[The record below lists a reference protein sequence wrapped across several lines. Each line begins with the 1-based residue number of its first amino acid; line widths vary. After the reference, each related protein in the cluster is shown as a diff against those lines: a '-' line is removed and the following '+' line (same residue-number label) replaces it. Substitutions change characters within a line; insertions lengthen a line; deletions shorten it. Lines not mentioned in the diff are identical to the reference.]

1 MEANRA
7 MNLSRYLFSS
17 FNMPDVLAAS
27 EITVSTAAALILGS
41 SCSVSWF
48 SLALSAT
55 GLFLG
60 VFLVAMLT
68 ISLQVSSKRKEVA
81 VMRALGAKQS
91 SILRVFLL
99 RVALLTILGCL
110 LGTAMGYCIASTS
123 AEYSLLSTEV
133 VGGTLLVSS
142 ISSFSGGSVA
152 VRRIL
157 HFRVAEVLRC

>member
-1 MEANRA
+1 
-7 MNLSRYLFSS
+7 
-17 FNMPDVLAAS
+17 
-27 EITVSTAAALILGS
+27 
-41 SCSVSWF
+41 
-48 SLALSAT
+48 
-55 GLFLG
+55 
-60 VFLVAMLT
+60 MLT
-68 ISLQVSSKRKEVA
+68 ISLQVSSKKKEVA

-152 VRRIL
+152 VRRSL